1 MKIFFKLFVSV
12 VLILCIALSTF
23 GYLLIINAFQNNIQ
37 MEVSQTLEQFELIKF
52 SIKSNVS
59 TLYSGNEIALSNVI
73 NNALNRNIYT
83 NLISIYSGNKEKI
96 TSSFP
101 ENIDITENL
110 EKVESSNLVY
120 EIKKIDDKYILI
132 TSGYLKEDKEPI
144 YLIIGKDITEII
156 IKYEQM
162 KKTYMFIYYFISLV
176 SMLVILILTLLII
189 TPIKK
194 VNDLAKRIANGDYK
208 SRIKITSNDELGE
221 LGKSFNTMT
230 EAIEKSFEQI
240 KETSI
245 QKEEFVA
252 NFAHELK
259 TPLTSIIGYA
269 DMICLKNLKQE
280 QAKEYAQYIWNEG
293 MRLENLSQKLMN
305 LIMLN

>member
-1 MKIFFKLFVSV
+1 
-12 VLILCIALSTF
+12 
-23 GYLLIINAFQNNIQ
+23 

-132 TSGYLKEDKEPI
+132 TS
-144 YLIIGKDITEII
+144 
-156 IKYEQM
+156 
-162 KKTYMFIYYFISLV
+162 
-176 SMLVILILTLLII
+176 
-189 TPIKK
+189 
-194 VNDLAKRIANGDYK
+194 
-208 SRIKITSNDELGE
+208 
-221 LGKSFNTMT
+221 
-230 EAIEKSFEQI
+230 
-240 KETSI
+240 
-245 QKEEFVA
+245 
-252 NFAHELK
+252 
-259 TPLTSIIGYA
+259 
-269 DMICLKNLKQE
+269 
-280 QAKEYAQYIWNEG
+280 
-293 MRLENLSQKLMN
+293 
-305 LIMLN
+305 